1 MLLKRIEH
9 ETSGII
15 WIRHD
20 VVLWCFTKFYCLPWQ
35 RSYICFADRK
45 EICSVGFRNHSGQIL
60 LRSMRFNRP
69 VLLPLGMMPSVFI
82 RMIRLGKPWPIS
94 WFAISQP
101 GWDREG
107 FSDGKIHHENYA
119 NWVLQLWFSRQPSR
133 LHQLSKYVPSSIV
146 TELDGFPSVRC
157 TLEELSTYLR
167 SLVPDHEMQINLPC
181 APSGRNKGFAFVQLC
196 EGLPLLV
203 KSLWKS
209 SIPTRKSTR
218 PVKLQPA
225 NVNYA

>member
-1 MLLKRIEH
+1 MDNTRCKRVLVLYHEKVLNARSFGHCIVKLKVLLKRIEH

-101 GWDREG
+101 GWGPGKGLVMERSIMKIIPIG
-107 FSDGKIHHENYA
+107 FCNSG
-119 NWVLQLWFSRQPSR
+119 
-133 LHQLSKYVPSSIV
+133 
-146 TELDGFPSVRC
+146 
-157 TLEELSTYLR
+157 
-167 SLVPDHEMQINLPC
+167 SLGNRAGCINCQNMYP
-181 APSGRNKGFAFVQLC
+181 PQ
-196 EGLPLLV
+196 
-203 KSLWKS
+203 
-209 SIPTRKSTR
+209 
-218 PVKLQPA
+218 
-225 NVNYA
+225 